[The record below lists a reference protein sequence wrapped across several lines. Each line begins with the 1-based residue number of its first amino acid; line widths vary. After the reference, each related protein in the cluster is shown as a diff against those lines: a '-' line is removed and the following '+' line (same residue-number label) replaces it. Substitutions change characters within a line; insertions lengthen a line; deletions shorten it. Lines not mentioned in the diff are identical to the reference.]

1 MAFERNDLIFG
12 TIVGH
17 GSRSQDE
24 SIFLATDA
32 RLLQS
37 YVFLFICRVLCA
49 NIVDA
54 TSSKG
59 VFVIRNNYQRFV
71 ISFDTCFLCDRASFR
86 KKKHKLETHK
96 RNGVG
101 RFIDVCSIRAGR
113 VRTLIAEK
121 IASQALQNNTSR
133 LHQHYDGE

>member
-1 MAFERNDLIFG
+1 MRPRVRAFSLFG
-12 TIVGH
+12 IITSGSSFPSTRVSSATGH
-17 GSRSQDE
+17 PSE
-24 SIFLATDA
+24 
-32 RLLQS
+32 
-37 YVFLFICRVLCA
+37 
-49 NIVDA
+49 
-54 TSSKG
+54 
-59 VFVIRNNYQRFV
+59 
-71 ISFDTCFLCDRASFR
+71 
-86 KKKHKLETHK
+86 KKHKLETHK